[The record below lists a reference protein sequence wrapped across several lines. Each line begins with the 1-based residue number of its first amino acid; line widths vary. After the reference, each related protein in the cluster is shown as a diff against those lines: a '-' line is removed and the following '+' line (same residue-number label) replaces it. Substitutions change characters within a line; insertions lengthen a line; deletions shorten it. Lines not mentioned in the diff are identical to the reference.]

1 LTLGVKKLTY
11 PPICKVAAVTEEYKL
26 EWILP

>member
-1 LTLGVKKLTY
+1 M
-11 PPICKVAAVTEEYKL
+11 CKVAAVTEECIL